1 MVDFY
6 FHDPSWDQ
14 EFRSKNASVT
24 LLDCTS
30 WGPKVR
36 EDLVVITTFE
46 AFEASQ
52 LLFFFFNDATPLA
65 DFFFGSTSGAGFFLQ
80 KLGWWGEKSSF
91 FCGKRGVLKSV
102 VLLMAEILHQLI
114 GSLSNYLQGF
124 IHPRWCRISSINISF
139 MVQ

>member
-65 DFFFGSTSGAGFFLQ
+65 DFFL
-80 KLGWWGEKSSF
+80 
-91 FCGKRGVLKSV
+91 VP
-102 VLLMAEILHQLI
+102 
-114 GSLSNYLQGF
+114 LQGLDF
-124 IHPRWCRISSINISF
+124 SF
-139 MVQ
+139 KSWDGGGKNLRFFVEKGEF

>member
-52 LLFFFFNDATPLA
+52 LFFFMMQLPWPIFFWFHFRQGL
-65 DFFFGSTSGAGFFLQ
+65 DFSFKSWDGGGKNLRFFVE
-80 KLGWWGEKSSF
+80 KGEF
-91 FCGKRGVLKSV
+91 
-102 VLLMAEILHQLI
+102 
-114 GSLSNYLQGF
+114 
-124 IHPRWCRISSINISF
+124 
-139 MVQ
+139 